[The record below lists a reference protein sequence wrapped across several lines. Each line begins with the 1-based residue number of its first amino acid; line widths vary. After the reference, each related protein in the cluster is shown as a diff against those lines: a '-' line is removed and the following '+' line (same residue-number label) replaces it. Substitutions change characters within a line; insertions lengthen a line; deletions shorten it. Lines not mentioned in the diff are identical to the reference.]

1 MKHHLGVFT
10 SGAFAYLGVGALDE
24 DQVAGHLR
32 LRSSLSTL
40 PKAVFRT
47 IKTERRP
54 IKPMTAVKAS
64 TVVKLDQVSMEV
76 L

>member
-1 MKHHLGVFT
+1 MVWVILWLLRG
-10 SGAFAYLGVGALDE
+10 G
-24 DQVAGHLR
+24 GHPFLR

-54 IKPMTAVKAS
+54 IKPMTAVKVS